1 MAQAPGEQKDSLI
14 RQDTTN
20 LEVYPPGACQEPD
33 LSLECTDNF
42 ALECQGLYTP
52 HTCGVNSFTA

>member
-33 LSLECTDNF
+33 LSLECTILLWN
-42 ALECQGLYTP
+42 ARVCIP
-52 HTCGVNSFTA
+52 HTPVESILLLHK